1 MKLPTIVYAINTIV
15 LGYVLTLSGLV
26 LNYLDGNK
34 IGVALALLTL
44 AAAYFS
50 EQDYVYGTKY
60 PAKTAALQLISITA
74 CAASLAVWFF

>member
-1 MKLPTIVYAINTIV
+1 MKLPTIIYAINTIV

-50 EQDYVYGTKY
+50 EQDYVYGTNY
-60 PAKTAALQLISITA
+60 PAKTVVLQLISITA